1 MIWILTYLVFGAV
14 FAAVIEKASRKGDTD
29 YVAFFF
35 LATFWPFVI
44 ILFLFFYLT
53 DLLADE
59 RGRDDSGDH

>member
-1 MIWILTYLVFGAV
+1 MMILAYLLFGAV

-44 ILFLFFYLT
+44 ILLLFFYLT

-59 RGRDDSGDH
+59 RGGNDSEL